1 MDLSVTVA
9 RIGLATVIWTL
20 VDIMT
25 AERFLSNYSTVVF
38 TLFTLYNIIDESR
51 L

>member
-9 RIGLATVIWTL
+9 RIGHATVIWTL

-25 AERFLSNYSTVVF
+25 AERFYKITVQSFLHYLPF
-38 TLFTLYNIIDESR
+38 TI
-51 L
+51 